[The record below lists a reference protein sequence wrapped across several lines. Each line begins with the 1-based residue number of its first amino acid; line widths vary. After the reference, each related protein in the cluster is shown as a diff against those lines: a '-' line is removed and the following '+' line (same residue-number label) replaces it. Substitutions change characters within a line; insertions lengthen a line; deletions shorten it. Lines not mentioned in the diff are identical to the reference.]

1 MFAAQEDIAGAVLDP
16 DDSEHGWQSLVTH
29 SLRVVSLE
37 GTHFDLLREPLVT
50 RVADVLREKI
60 GPIAESW

>member
-16 DDSEHGWQSLVTH
+16 NDSEHGWQSLVTH

-37 GTHFDLLREPLVT
+37 GTHFDLLREPLVA
-50 RVADVLREKI
+50 RVADVLREEI
-60 GPIAESW
+60 GAVAETR